1 LLTNFICQSDCY
13 QGCKPLTIFT
23 KLQKN
28 AFLKGRSILLFTL
41 LYFLMK
47 SSLLLSS
54 LLCSHKPCPA
64 SYHSRNENHHT
75 CTISTFLELPES
87 RV

>member
-1 LLTNFICQSDCY
+1 
-13 QGCKPLTIFT
+13 
-23 KLQKN
+23 
-28 AFLKGRSILLFTL
+28 LLFTL